1 MDGVKDIGIAPSD
14 VSLTS
19 SSAAQLSADRPELAT
34 VIERWR
40 IPVAYRKKPLDALDR
55 VLPDSW
61 FEDRGIHRVDLTAY
75 LESSLSSGAGTG
87 GRTGAGN
94 VVDANVS
101 ISNASSAARSIR
113 ITGGRTKTGESENLD
128 LEIISGMVLAVVG
141 PTGAGK
147 SRFLADIECLA
158 QGDTP
163 SHRVVSLDGRVPD
176 PAIRYAAE
184 RRPVALLSQTMNFV
198 MDLPV
203 SDFLAMHAECRG
215 ITNPMNA
222 VRSVLE
228 AANDLAGE
236 KFDSS
241 TPLTSL
247 SGGQSRALMIADT
260 ALLSESPIVL
270 IDEIENAGVDRR
282 IALDLFLGAGKIVV
296 LSTHDPVLALLAG
309 TRLVI
314 RGGGVREIYK
324 TSEEEKECLVE
335 LERYDN
341 AFKNVRNDL
350 RQGRRLDF
358 RRKNI

>member
-1 MDGVKDIGIAPSD
+1 MDGIT
-14 VSLTS
+14 LTS
-19 SSAAQLSADRPELAT
+19 SSAAQISADRPELSAA
-34 VIERWR
+34 IERWR
-40 IPVAYRKKPLDALDR
+40 IPVAYRKKPLDTLDL

-61 FEDRGIHRVDLTAY
+61 FEDRGIHRADLTAY
-75 LESSLSSGAGTG
+75 LDSSLSSGAGTG
-87 GRTGAGN
+87 GRTSDGTCENPGGLP
-94 VVDANVS
+94 S
-101 ISNASSAARSIR
+101 PRSIR

-128 LEIISGMVLAVVG
+128 LEIVSGMVLAVVG

-215 ITNPMNA
+215 ITNPMET

-236 KFDSS
+236 RFDSS

-282 IALDLFLGAGKIVV
+282 LALNLFLGAGKIVV

-314 RGGGVREIYK
+314 RGGGVREMYT
-324 TSEEEKECLVE
+324 TSEEEKECLIE

-358 RRKNI
+358 HSLESVL

>member
-1 MDGVKDIGIAPSD
+1 MDGVKGRIIAAD

-19 SSAAQLSADRPELAT
+19 SSAAQLSAERPDLSA
-34 VIERWR
+34 VIARWR
-40 IPVAYRKKPLDALDR
+40 IPVAYRKKPLDSLDR
-55 VLPDSW
+55 ALPDSW
-61 FEDRGIHRVDLTAY
+61 FEDRGIHRADLTAY
-75 LESSLSSGAGTG
+75 LESSLS
-87 GRTGAGN
+87 TGAGPGGWTSGGN
-94 VVDANVS
+94 KADTSVS
-101 ISNASSAARSIR
+101 SSSRSIR

-128 LEIISGMVLAVVG
+128 LEIVSGMVLAVVG

-163 SHRVVSLDGRVPD
+163 SHRVVLLDGRVPD
-176 PAIRYAAE
+176 PAVRYAAE

-215 ITNPMNA
+215 IANPMDT
-222 VRSVLE
+222 VRAVLE
-228 AANDLAGE
+228 SANDLAGE

-241 TPLTSL
+241 TPLTCL

-282 IALDLFLGAGKIVV
+282 LALDLFLGAGKIVV

-314 RGGGVREIYK
+314 RGGGVREIYE
-324 TSEEEKECLVE
+324 TSDAERECLIE
-335 LERYDN
+335 LEKYDR
-341 AFKNVRNDL
+341 ALKGVRNDL
-350 RQGRRLDF
+350 RQGRRLDP
-358 RRKNI
+358 RSL